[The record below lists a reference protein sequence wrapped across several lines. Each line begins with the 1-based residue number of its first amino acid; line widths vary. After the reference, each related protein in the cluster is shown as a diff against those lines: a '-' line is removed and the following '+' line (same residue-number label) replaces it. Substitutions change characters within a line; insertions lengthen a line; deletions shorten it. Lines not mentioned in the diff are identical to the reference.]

1 MLDLMWDKIVY
12 TGVQVQYYFIDK
24 KKLWYFSHYITFE
37 KESELV
43 KLGQLISRYFYKRE
57 KKELQIGRIKV
68 DFYRRKMEI
77 HEVKKSS
84 KFKEASRWQLIYYLY
99 VLKKLNVNCIGIL
112 HFPLERK
119 TEKIV
124 LNPELELKMEEILND
139 IKRIITLDKPP
150 ETEESF
156 RLKKSAYYEFFMA

>member
-1 MLDLMWDKIVY
+1 MIDLIWDKIIY

-24 KKLWYFSHYITFE
+24 KKLWYFSHYISFE
-37 KESELV
+37 EESELV
-43 KLGQLISRYFYKRE
+43 KLGKLVSRYFYNRE
-57 KKELQIGRIKV
+57 KKELQIGRIKI
-68 DFYRRKMEI
+68 DFYKKKMEI

-99 VLKKLNVNCIGIL
+99 VLKKFDVNCIGIL

-124 LNPELELKMEEILND
+124 LNKELESEIEKILNG
-139 IKRIITLDKPP
+139 IKNIINMDKPP
-150 ETEESF
+150 NSDKSF
-156 RLKKSAYYEFFMA
+156 KLKNSAYYEFFMA

>member
-24 KKLWYFSHYITFE
+24 KKLWYFSNYITFE

-68 DFYRRKMEI
+68 DFYRRKMEV

-119 TEKIV
+119 KEKIV
-124 LNPELELKMEEILND
+124 LNPELELRMEEILND